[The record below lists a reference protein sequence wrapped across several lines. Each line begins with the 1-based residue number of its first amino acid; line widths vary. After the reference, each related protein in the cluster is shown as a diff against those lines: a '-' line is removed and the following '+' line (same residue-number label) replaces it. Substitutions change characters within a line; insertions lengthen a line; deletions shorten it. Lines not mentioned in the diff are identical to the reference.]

1 MLRKKQDVSLQFSLG
16 RNRGPSASGSA
27 SKTNSS
33 SEQNSRSA
41 AMQKAIERNR
51 AKMASRGTSR
61 PMGTPPPTPGASA
74 TARPRPR
81 PMSAPSRDEGESSES
96 GSSVLAKLRAQR
108 AQREASA
115 APKPAAAPRPT
126 PTPSAAS
133 ASGTPTRKP
142 ITQADNIEMS
152 SPLRKKATA
161 PATVN
166 YADQTPAKAIAK
178 AKTAV
183 SAKRKVK
190 SKSKKKGELT
200 HWGVKLCWGFCL
212 FLLGRLVFSQG
223 GVIEYFDKKSTLDQA
238 YHEVTLLKTE
248 NDGLMKELD
257 LIRNNHRYKK
267 KLVRDHLGYIA
278 RDEYLILFPETSE
291 TSDRGLSSI

>member
-1 MLRKKQDVSLQFSLG
+1 MQFSLG

-27 SKTNSS
+27 STTNSS

-51 AKMASRGTSR
+51 AKMASRQDQRGTPAGAPSR
-61 PMGTPPPTPGASA
+61 ASAPMGTPPPMPRASA
-74 TARPRPR
+74 TSARPR
-81 PMSAPSRDEGESSES
+81 PMSAPSRDEGASSES

-115 APKPAAAPRPT
+115 APKPSVSAS
-126 PTPSAAS
+126 PSAA
-133 ASGTPTRKP
+133 PTRKP

-152 SPLRKKATA
+152 SPLRKKTTA
-161 PATVN
+161 PAAVN
-166 YADQTPAKAIAK
+166 YADQTPVKAIAK

-238 YHEVTLLKTE
+238 YHEVTLLKAE

>member
-1 MLRKKQDVSLQFSLG
+1 
-16 RNRGPSASGSA
+16 
-27 SKTNSS
+27 
-33 SEQNSRSA
+33 
-41 AMQKAIERNR
+41 MQKAIERNR

-61 PMGTPPPTPGASA
+61 SMGTPPPTPGASA

-108 AQREASA
+108 AQREASGN
-115 APKPAAAPRPT
+115 PKPAA
-126 PTPSAAS
+126 TPSPSAS
-133 ASGTPTRKP
+133 VSGTPTRKP

-161 PATVN
+161 PAAVN
-166 YADQTPAKAIAK
+166 YADQTPAKAITKAK
-178 AKTAV
+178 AAV

-238 YHEVTLLKTE
+238 YHEVTLLKAE

-291 TSDRGLSSI
+291 TSGAGLSSI

>member
-1 MLRKKQDVSLQFSLG
+1 MQFSLG

-81 PMSAPSRDEGESSES
+81 PMSAPSREEGESSES

-238 YHEVTLLKTE
+238 YHEVTLLKAE

-291 TSDRGLSSI
+291 TSGQGLSSI